1 MVTSFINQIPTW
13 IWFAAITLNL
23 AMMIFNKL
31 NGSIGY
37 ALLNLASGLLCCM
50 GLQVSKYFKG
60 EDK

>member
-1 MVTSFINQIPTW
+1 MVTSFINKIPTW
-13 IWFAAITLNL
+13 IWFTAITLNL

-37 ALLNLASGLLCCM
+37 ALLNLACGLLCCM
-50 GLQVSKYFKG
+50 RLQLSKRFKG